1 MKMVM
6 QTENMSD
13 SAREIAG
20 EVDWQLDEYK
30 DSAQA
35 GVLEEKL
42 QSTMIWTVESILDNQ
57 PVELTEAVR
66 IEVLNW
72 FQAEYGICL

>member
-1 MKMVM
+1 MVM
-6 QTENMSD
+6 VTENMSD

>member
-1 MKMVM
+1 MVM
-6 QTENMSD
+6 VTENMSD

-42 QSTMIWTVESILDNQ
+42 QSTMIRTVESILDNQ
-57 PVELTEAVR
+57 PVKLTEAVR
-66 IEVLNW
+66 TEVLNW